1 MVTMESSA
9 ATPEEAVDKNNRAPV
24 FVAAVVVIL
33 AIVGAAIWWF
43 GVRDSDGDFE
53 PVEVTGT
60 EVCSNFQCT
69 DTMSDPRVS
78 GESVINLENWDQ
90 TTGELV
96 GTHELVNDGGS
107 WKGSF
112 AGIDDGADEAW
123 AEAVLIGA
131 GGYEGLQ
138 YRYRIEFGASETS
151 DHQVTGTIESVP

>member
-60 EVCSNFQCT
+60 EVCSNLQCT
-69 DTMSDPRVS
+69 ATMSDPRVS
-78 GESVINLENWDQ
+78 GEGTVELENWDQ

-96 GTHELVNDGGS
+96 GTYELVNDGGS

-123 AEAVLIGA
+123 VESVMVGA

-138 YRYRIEFGASETS
+138 YRYRIEFGASETA